1 MLDKIKSLL
10 TFVPQVEYVDFEDG
24 LLTFRAE
31 KPLTGNVKTVKL
43 KTSYGTLTAH
53 IAIQSF
59 DDEIRVYRAELLNYE
74 VVLDALAIDRRDN
87 VRLPK
92 VVRVTSGDLPG
103 YAGVTEDIS
112 VTGSR
117 VSTSGPLETG
127 EIIDLK
133 IELDDPEIP
142 PMTIA
147 SQVCWTSRK
156 ADNTYHSGLR
166 FQNLDPKKKKMILR
180 YVEDRLALERKLHT
194 LETD

>member
-1 MLDKIKSLL
+1 M
-10 TFVPQVEYVDFEDG
+10 
-24 LLTFRAE
+24 
-31 KPLTGNVKTVKL
+31 
-43 KTSYGTLTAH
+43 TAH

-74 VVLDALAIDRRDN
+74 VVLDALAIDRRDS

-103 YAGVTEDIS
+103 YAGMTEDIS

-117 VSTSGPLETG
+117 VSTSAPLETG
-127 EIIDLK
+127 EILDLK

-166 FQNLDPKKKKMILR
+166 FQDLDPRKKKTILR
-180 YVEDRLALERKLHT
+180 YVEDRLAMERKLHM

>member
-1 MLDKIKSLL
+1 MLDKIKNLL

-43 KTSYGTLTAH
+43 KTSYGVLTAH

-74 VVLDALAIDRRDN
+74 VVLDALAIDRRDS

-103 YAGVTEDIS
+103 YAGMTEDIS

-117 VSTSGPLETG
+117 VSTSAPLETG
-127 EIIDLK
+127 EILDLK

-166 FQNLDPKKKKMILR
+166 FQDLDPRKKKTILR
-180 YVEDRLALERKLHT
+180 YVEDRLAMERKLHM